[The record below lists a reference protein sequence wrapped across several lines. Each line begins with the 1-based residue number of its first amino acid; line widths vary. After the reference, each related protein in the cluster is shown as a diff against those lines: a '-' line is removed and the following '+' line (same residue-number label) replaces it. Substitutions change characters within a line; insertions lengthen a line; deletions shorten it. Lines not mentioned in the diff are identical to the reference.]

1 MSFTESE
8 RDTEEKSQKTEKL
21 GRICKDKR
29 KRSPDL
35 QTKLVLQCED
45 RKLGFQL
52 RKTRNWVQEISTK
65 LSCCCMC
72 AHANASMGA

>member
-21 GRICKDKR
+21 GTICKEKG

-35 QTKLVLQCED
+35 QTE
-45 RKLGFQL
+45 FYSA
-52 RKTRNWVQEISTK
+52 KTGS
-65 LSCCCMC
+65 
-72 AHANASMGA
+72 